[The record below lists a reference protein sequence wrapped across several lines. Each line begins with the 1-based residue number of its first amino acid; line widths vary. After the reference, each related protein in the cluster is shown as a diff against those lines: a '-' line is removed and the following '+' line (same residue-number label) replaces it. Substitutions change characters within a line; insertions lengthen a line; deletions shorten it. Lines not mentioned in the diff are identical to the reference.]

1 MSVDEED
8 RWARVALS
16 RAVEPG
22 DVRTAALVR
31 QLGPVDAL
39 EAYRRRAARGEGDVA
54 PRRLACSPEKDLEE
68 AAERGISFVVPGDAG
83 WPAQL
88 DDLGHGVEVQ
98 GLGGTPVGLWVRG
111 DVGLLRQDGGVAV
124 VGSRSATT
132 YGCDQAGRVAAAV
145 ARSGR
150 PVVSGAAFGIDRA
163 AHGAAVAVG
172 GGTVAVLACGLDRA
186 YPAANADV
194 ISRIAETGAVVS
206 EVPHGMGPTRV
217 RFLARNRLIAA
228 LTAGTVVVEAAVRS
242 GALNTAN
249 WADRLSRRVMGVPG
263 PVTSAASEGV
273 HELVRRGG
281 ATLVS
286 RPEHV
291 LEMLAPSGAALV
303 ADRRGAGRSGDGLS
317 VRLRQLLEAAPPDEP
332 APLAEVAE
340 AAAMPVR
347 HAAWTLE
354 RLALQGLVVE
364 GPVGHW
370 RRVGA

>member
-1 MSVDEED
+1 VSVDEIE
-8 RWARVALS
+8 RLARVSLS

-22 DVRTAALVR
+22 DCRTAALVR
-31 QLGPVDAL
+31 QVGPVDAL

-54 PRRLACSPEKDLEE
+54 PRRLSGSPERDLEE
-68 AAERGISFVVPGDAG
+68 AERLGITFVVPGDPG
-83 WPAQL
+83 WPRPL
-88 DDLGHGVEVQ
+88 DDLGHGIEVQ
-98 GLGGTPVGLWVRG
+98 GLGGVPVGLWVRG
-111 DVGLLRQDGGVAV
+111 DVGLLADGRGVAV

-132 YGCDQAGRVAAAV
+132 YGADQAGRVAAAV
-145 ARSGR
+145 ARAGR

-163 AHGAAVAVG
+163 AHGAAIASRG
-172 GGTVAVLACGLDRA
+172 TTVAVLACGLDRA

-194 ISRIAETGAVVS
+194 IARIASTGALVS

-249 WADRLSRRVMGVPG
+249 WADRLSRPVMGVPG

-291 LEMLAPSGAALV
+291 LEMLAPSGTDLATE
-303 ADRRGAGRSGDGLS
+303 RRGQVRRGDGLT
-317 VRLRQLLEAAPPDEP
+317 LRERHLLDATPPEEP
-332 APLAEVAE
+332 APLPEVAD
-340 AAAMPVR
+340 AAAMPQR
-347 HAAWTLE
+347 HAAWALD
-354 RLALQGLVVE
+354 RLARQGLVEE
-364 GPVGHW
+364 GPAGHW
-370 RRVGA
+370 RRAAL